1 MPGSI
6 QRIKEG
12 EKVMASV
19 RRQVSTTG
27 TTYFQAVW
35 SLTGKE
41 GTTKRQTKSFA
52 RQADAKAYAAKMEAE
67 CEKRGIGDVEKQ
79 TFVVFTERLMA
90 HWQARGELAETSLI
104 GYRRNLGLLARE
116 IGHIPLGKLSP
127 LHIDEALAALKA
139 SGGAARKPAKAGQP
153 RGTRPLAD
161 RTLLHLYRIG
171 STAME
176 QARRWKLV
184 ASNPFKD
191 VKAPSP
197 GKSKIKIMTEEEAIR
212 VYQAATRA
220 DESGK
225 HPGMALLV
233 ALLMVCGMRRSEI
246 LGLAFDAIDLDSE
259 TISVFRTVV
268 AGEKGE
274 AILRDERAKSE
285 SSIRTITIPS
295 EIITM
300 IRNHRIWINE
310 MVLQWGKGYQ
320 REPLLLFPT
329 FGGAALPPHVL
340 TSRLRQLHR
349 RAGVKGIAPTHG
361 FRHGMA
367 SAMVANGID
376 IKTVSERLGHSTT
389 GFTLA
394 TYVHA
399 VKGRDKAAADQ
410 LGKQFSAIAAAS
422 GRP

>member
-1 MPGSI
+1 
-6 QRIKEG
+6 
-12 EKVMASV
+12 MASV

-35 SLTGKE
+35 SLTGKD
-41 GTTKRQTKSFA
+41 GTTKRQTKSFS

-67 CEKRGIGDVEKQ
+67 CEKRGIGDAEKQ

-139 SGGAARKPAKAGQP
+139 NGGAARKPPKAGQP

-176 QARRWKLV
+176 QARRWKLI

-246 LGLAFDAIDLDSE
+246 LGLSFDAIDLDSE

-274 AILRDERAKSE
+274 AVLRDERAKSE

-295 EIITM
+295 EVISM

-329 FGGAALPPHVL
+329 FGGAALPPRVL

>member
-1 MPGSI
+1 
-6 QRIKEG
+6 
-12 EKVMASV
+12 MASV
-19 RRQVSTTG
+19 RRQVSATG
-27 TTYFQAVW
+27 TLYFQAVW
-35 SLTGKE
+35 SLTGKD

-52 RQADAKAYAAKMEAE
+52 RQSDAKAHAAKMEAE

-79 TFVVFTERLMA
+79 TFIVFTERLIA

-116 IGHIPLGKLSP
+116 IGHIQLGKLSP

-139 SGGAARKPAKAGQP
+139 NGGAARKPAKDGQP

-171 STAME
+171 SAAME

-212 VYQAATRA
+212 VYHAATRA

-246 LGLAFDAIDLDSE
+246 LGLAFDAIDLHSE
-259 TISVFRTVV
+259 TISIFRTVV

-274 AILRDERAKSE
+274 PILRDERAKSE
-285 SSIRTITIPS
+285 TSIRTISIPS
-295 EIITM
+295 EFVPM
-300 IRNHRIWINE
+300 IRKHRTLMNE
-310 MVLQWGKGYQ
+310 IILRWGKSYQ

-329 FGGAALPPHVL
+329 FGGAALPPGVL
-340 TSRLRQLHR
+340 TLRLRKLHQQ
-349 RAGVKGIAPTHG
+349 AGVKGVAPTHG

-367 SAMVANGID
+367 SAMVASGID
-376 IKTVSERLGHSTT
+376 IKTVSDRLGHSTT

-410 LGKQFSAIAAAS
+410 LGRQFSAIMTAADK
-422 GRP
+422 P